1 MKYLAST
8 LLVFASCFVLAQSYY
23 PLITP
28 CKQTQ
33 FLTSCACPSWYE
45 GFTQF
50 YFDGDTTIGLH
61 TYKKL
66 MYHIHTSFLN
76 EVGISEL
83 LREDTVEQKIYR
95 FFGNKRDSI
104 IGVNYQTDQL
114 MFDYNYQVG
123 DSVYTPI
130 TNSWAQNWTIITA
143 IDTLTLSNQH
153 RVRTFLGPGTR
164 FTEEILLFS
173 RFIVNVGPYDHS
185 VWLGCAQGLNG
196 VGLFPPNC
204 TGSFYVGF
212 VEQNLDFLTI
222 YPNPT
227 SGLVAV
233 SSPVAGDFEL
243 FNVLGKLVLKSAI
256 SDGEQRTVSVSKLP
270 AGMYVWI
277 FKTESGVEKGK
288 LLIEK

>member
-1 MKYLAST
+1 M
-8 LLVFASCFVLAQSYY
+8 AQSYH

-28 CKQTQ
+28 GKQTE

-153 RVRTFLGPGTR
+153 RVRTFLGLGTR

-185 VWLGCAQGLNG
+185 VRLGCAQGLNG
-196 VGLFPPNC
+196 VGLYPPNC
-204 TGSFYVGF
+204 TGSFYVGL

-227 SGLVAV
+227 SEHVAV

-243 FNVLGKLVLKSAI
+243 FDVLGKLVLQATI
-256 SDGEQRTVSVSKLP
+256 SGEEQNTLSVANLPQGYIYGFLKL
-270 AGMYVWI
+270 
-277 FKTESGVEKGK
+277 KKGWK
-288 LLIEK
+288 KGNFWLNKPRSSFIIYSPNTF